1 MDRLAADISERDVQ
15 QQSIELVPILSKTS
29 EVPVPAVNDPGND
42 EDESAPLLESPSIA
56 TKSKVWSKW

>member
-29 EVPVPAVNDPGND
+29 EVSVPAVNDPSND
-42 EDESAPLLESPSIA
+42 KDESSPLIKSPS
-56 TKSKVWSKW
+56 TKSKVW